1 MSTIL
6 PDRIQADADAVTG
19 LEKISVIMIVS
30 ERPEPLDLLYEEYV
44 SALRAAGYAS
54 FEFIVVATRDDR
66 RLVSPLLRLARE
78 GEPVRVLES
87 AHNVGE
93 ATLLRSAFAHCAGS
107 IVAVVPAYRRIEASG
122 LPLMIRR
129 VEEGAADLV
138 VACRSQ
144 DADSWSS
151 QLQRRVV
158 HGLVRRAVGGSFHD
172 LGSGIRVMRAEV
184 IREVPMYGEFLRFLP
199 LLAVREGFTT
209 EEVPVLQHPAD
220 RRPRFYSPGTYLRRL
235 IDLAGVF
242 FLVRFREK
250 PLRFFGL
257 FGSSLAL
264 VGGVMLAIMFVQRL
278 MGQGLAERPLLLL
291 AVLLTVIGLQAIA
304 LGLVGEIIV
313 HASARHTPNYRLA
326 RYPDHESLTGSGTQE
341 SAP

>member
-1 MSTIL
+1 M
-6 PDRIQADADAVTG
+6 PDR
-19 LEKISVIMIVS
+19 LEAGPGQTSTREMISVIMIVS

-44 SALRAAGYAS
+44 SALRAAGYTDL
-54 FEFIVVATRDDR
+54 EFIVVAGRDDR
-66 RLVSPLLRLARE
+66 RLVRPLRRLARE
-78 GEPVRVLES
+78 GEPIRLLES
-87 AHNVGE
+87 AHSVGD
-93 ATLLRSAFAHCAGS
+93 ATLLRSAFGHCTGG

-122 LPLMIRR
+122 LPLLIRR
-129 VEEGAADLV
+129 IEERGADLV

-144 DADSWSS
+144 EADPWSNRV
-151 QLQRRVV
+151 QRRLV
-158 HGLVRRAVGGSFHD
+158 HGLVRRAVGGNFHD
-172 LGSGIRVMRAEV
+172 LGSGVRVMRGEV

-199 LLAVREGFTT
+199 LLAAREGFIT
-209 EEVPVLQHPAD
+209 EEVEVPQHPAD
-220 RRPRFYSPGTYLRRL
+220 RHARIYSPGIYLRRL

-257 FGSSLAL
+257 FGGSLAL
-264 VGGVMLAIMFVQRL
+264 VGAVLLAVMFVQRL

-313 HASARHTPNYRLA
+313 HASARHATNYRLA
-326 RYPDHESLTGSGTQE
+326 RYPDDE
-341 SAP
+341 

>member
-6 PDRIQADADAVTG
+6 PEPIQADTGAVPG
-19 LEKISVIMIVS
+19 GEAISVIMIVS
-30 ERPEPLDLLYEEYV
+30 ERPEPLDLLYVDYA
-44 SALRAAGYAS
+44 SALRAAGHGN
-54 FEFIVVATRDDR
+54 FEFIVVASRDAR
-66 RLVSPLLRLARE
+66 RLVLPILQLARE
-78 GEPVRVLES
+78 GEPIRVLES

-93 ATLLRSAFAHCAGS
+93 ATLLRSAFEHCAGT
-107 IVAVVPAYRRIEASG
+107 IIAVVPAYRRIEAAG
-122 LPLMIRR
+122 LPLMISRIEQG
-129 VEEGAADLV
+129 VADLV

-144 DADSWSS
+144 ESDPWTNRV
-151 QLQRRVV
+151 QRRLV
-158 HGLVRRAVGGSFHD
+158 HGLVRRVVGGSFHD
-172 LGSGIRVMRAEV
+172 LGSGVRVMRGDV

-199 LLAVREGFTT
+199 LLAAREGFRTV
-209 EEVPVLQHPAD
+209 EVMVPQHPAD
-220 RRPRFYSPGTYLRRL
+220 QRPRFYSPGVYVRRL

-264 VGGVMLAIMFVQRL
+264 VGGVLLAVMFVQRL

-291 AVLLTVIGLQAIA
+291 AVLLTVVGLQAIA

-313 HASARHTPNYRLA
+313 HASARHAPNYRLA
-326 RYPDHESLTGSGTQE
+326 RYPDGE
-341 SAP
+341 

>member
-1 MSTIL
+1 MSVIL
-6 PDRIQADADAVTG
+6 PDR
-19 LEKISVIMIVS
+19 LESESAPERAHEMVSVVIIVS
-30 ERPEPLDLLYEEYV
+30 ERPEPLDALYEEYV
-44 SALRAAGYAS
+44 SALRAAGYS
-54 FEFIVVATRDDR
+54 DFEFIVVAGRDVR
-66 RLVSPLLRLARE
+66 RLVLPLLRLARE
-78 GEPVRVLES
+78 GEPIRVLES

-93 ATLLRSAFAHCAGS
+93 ATLLRSAFGHCAGS

-122 LPLMIRR
+122 LPPLIRR

-144 DADSWSS
+144 EGDPWTNRV
-151 QLQRRVV
+151 QRRLV
-158 HGLVRRAVGGSFHD
+158 HALVRGTVGGSFHD
-172 LGSGIRVMRAEV
+172 LGSGVRVMRGEV
-184 IREVPMYGEFLRFLP
+184 IREVPLYGEFLRFLP
-199 LLAVREGFTT
+199 LLAAREGFAT
-209 EEVPVLQHPAD
+209 EEVVVPQHPAD
-220 RRPRFYSPGTYLRRL
+220 RRARIYSPGIYLRRL

-257 FGSSLAL
+257 FGSSLAI
-264 VGGVMLAIMFVQRL
+264 VGGVLLAVMFVQRL

-313 HASARHTPNYRLA
+313 HASARHATNYRLA
-326 RYPDHESLTGSGTQE
+326 RYTDDG
-341 SAP
+341 

>member
-1 MSTIL
+1 MSVIM
-6 PDRIQADADAVTG
+6 PDR
-19 LEKISVIMIVS
+19 LEAKHGGTSAHEMISVIMIVS
-30 ERPEPLDLLYEEYV
+30 ERPQPLDRLYEEYV
-44 SALRAAGYAS
+44 SALRAAGYS
-54 FEFIVVATRDDR
+54 DLEFIVVAGRDHR
-66 RLVSPLLRLARE
+66 RLVQPVLQLARE

-93 ATLLRSAFAHCAGS
+93 ATLLRSAVEHCTGT

-122 LPLMIRR
+122 LPLLISR
-129 VEEGAADLV
+129 VEARAADLA

-144 DADSWSS
+144 EGDSWTNRV
-151 QLQRRVV
+151 QRRLV
-158 HGLVRRAVGGSFHD
+158 HGLVRRAVGGTFRD
-172 LGSGIRVMRAEV
+172 LGSGVRVMRGEL
-184 IREVPMYGEFLRFLP
+184 IREVPLYGEFLRFLP
-199 LLAVREGFTT
+199 LLAAREGFIT
-209 EEVPVLQHPAD
+209 EEVVVPQHPAD
-220 RRPRFYSPGTYLRRL
+220 RRARIYSPGIYLRRL

-257 FGSSLAL
+257 FGSSLAM
-264 VGGVMLAIMFVQRL
+264 VGGVLLAVMFVQRL

-313 HASARHTPNYRLA
+313 HASSRHATNYRLA
-326 RYPDHESLTGSGTQE
+326 RYRDDG
-341 SAP
+341 